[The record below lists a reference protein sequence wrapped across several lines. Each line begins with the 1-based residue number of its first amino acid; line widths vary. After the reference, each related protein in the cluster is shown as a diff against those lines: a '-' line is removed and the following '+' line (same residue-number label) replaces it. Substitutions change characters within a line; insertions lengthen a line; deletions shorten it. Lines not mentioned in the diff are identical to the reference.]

1 MRRLAVWLTASRTGA
16 LSGAIVAALLGRLP
30 FLSWLPG
37 ATIAFLAL
45 SPSSPIPDW
54 SALVLADVVFAEWL
68 WVHGAGLVGAV
79 LVSLALLLPAL
90 LLARLLRRTQSLTL
104 CFQMAALAALG
115 FLVVVHLVLADPPGV
130 WRPVIEAFAAE
141 LDRMGAVVSNVGS
154 GRMPQDINVIVY
166 FLWGVVAWMLLLHA
180 MVGVIFGLYLRG
192 RLEGKALLGPAFR
205 QLKAGRTLAVLAV
218 VSTVM
223 LVAVPWTQAADGTL
237 LLAGVFVLQGL
248 AVVHSARVAYAA
260 NTGWLVAMYG
270 LLFLPPTTLLVMGGL
285 SILGFLDNWLSFRAY
300 LPARTDENR
309 S

>member
-16 LSGAIVAALLGRLP
+16 VSGAIIAALLGRLP

-45 SPSSPIPDW
+45 GPSSPIPDW
-54 SALVLADVVFAEWL
+54 SALVLAEVVFAEWL
-68 WVHGAGLVGAV
+68 WVHGAGLVDAL

-115 FLVVVHLVLADPPGV
+115 FLIVVHLVLADPPGV
-130 WRPVIEAFAAE
+130 WRPV
-141 LDRMGAVVSNVGS
+141 DRMGAVGSNVGS
-154 GRMPQDINVIVY
+154 GRLPQDINVIVY

-180 MVGVIFGLYLRG
+180 MVGVILGLYLRG

-218 VSTVM
+218 VSTVL
-223 LVAVPWTQAADGTL
+223 LVALPWTQAADGTL

-260 NTGWLVAMYG
+260 HTGWLVAMYV

-285 SILGFLDNWLSFRAY
+285 SILGFLDNWVSFRAY
-300 LPARTDENR
+300 LPARAGESR

>member
-16 LSGAIVAALLGRLP
+16 VSGTIVAAMLGRLP

-37 ATIAFLAL
+37 AAISFLAL

-54 SALVLADVVFAEWL
+54 SALVLADAVFAEWL
-68 WVHGAGLVGAV
+68 WVHGAGLVGAL

-115 FLVVVHLVLADPPGV
+115 FLIVVHLVLADPPGV
-130 WRPVIEAFAAE
+130 WRPVIEALAAE

-180 MVGVIFGLYLRG
+180 MVGVILGLYLRG

-205 QLKAGRTLAVLAV
+205 QLKAGRTLAVFAV
-218 VSTVM
+218 VSTVL
-223 LVAVPWTQAADGTL
+223 LVALPWTQAADGTL

-260 NTGWLVAMYG
+260 NTGWLVAMYA

-285 SILGFLDNWLSFRAY
+285 SILGFLDNWVSFRAY
-300 LPARTDENR
+300 LPARTDESR